1 MQRRKSK
8 AQPAGK
14 VTPLHHGHP
23 MNSMNPINL
32 HQIAIEA
39 MRIRGLLPAFAP
51 QALQEAEDARQAA
64 PERNSA
70 IRDLRQLT
78 WFSIDNDDTRDLDQL
93 SVAEALPDGAA
104 RLLVAVADVDT
115 KVAPGGAVD
124 GHAAVNTTSVYTAAG
139 VFPMLPEVLSNDLT
153 SLHEGLERLAVVVEM
168 QVEADGTVSSS
179 SVYRACVLNR
189 AKLTYDGVSA
199 WLDGLAP
206 APPQIASVPGLEA
219 QLRLHDALAGQLRQW
234 RQTRGALNVNT
245 VSARPVFDENGQLV
259 DLRPDQKNRAKD
271 LIADLM
277 IAANGATA
285 RYLADQ
291 GFPSLR
297 RFLQAPRRWDRIA
310 LLAASHGVQLP
321 PTPDPLALDR
331 FLNARRLADP
341 AGFADLSL
349 AVVKL
354 LGSGEYAAAPAA
366 AAGAA
371 AATGMGH
378 FGLAVND
385 YAHSTAPNRRFPDL
399 VTQRLLKAAI
409 AGNAPPYSA
418 EQLGDIAQHCTLQ
431 EDNASKVERQVL
443 KAAGAWLLHGRI
455 GEVFDAIVTGAAPK
469 GTFVRI
475 SSPMLEGRVVRGFEG
490 LDVGD
495 VARVRLLAVDAEK
508 SFIDF
513 ERA

>member
-1 MQRRKSK
+1 
-8 AQPAGK
+8 
-14 VTPLHHGHP
+14 
-23 MNSMNPINL
+23 MNPINL
-32 HQIAIEA
+32 HQIAVEA
-39 MRIRGLLPAFAP
+39 MRTRGLLPAFAP
-51 QALQEAEDARQAA
+51 QALQEAEDARQAG
-64 PERNSA
+64 PERDSA
-70 IRDLRQLT
+70 ILDLRHLT

-93 SVAEALPDGAA
+93 SVAEALSDGAS

-115 KVAPGGAVD
+115 LVRPGGAVD
-124 GHAAVNTTSVYTAAG
+124 GHAAANTTSVYTAAG
-139 VFPMLPEVLSNDLT
+139 VFPMLPEVLSTDLT
-153 SLHEGLERLAVVVEM
+153 SLHEGQERLTVVVEM
-168 QVEADGTVSSS
+168 QVETDGTVSAS
-179 SVYRACVLNR
+179 SVYRATVLNR

-199 WLDGLAP
+199 WLDGEAP
-206 APPQIASVPGLEA
+206 PPPQIASVDGLEE

-245 VSARPVFDENGQLV
+245 ISARPVFEDGQLV
-259 DLRPDQKNRAKD
+259 DLRPDNKNRAKD

-285 RYLADQ
+285 RFLVDK

-297 RFLQAPRRWDRIA
+297 RFLQAPRRWDRIVT
-310 LLAASHGVQLP
+310 LAAGHGVQLP
-321 PTPDPLALDR
+321 ATPDALALDR
-331 FLNARRLADP
+331 FLSTRRLADP

-349 AVVKL
+349 VVVKL

-366 AAGAA
+366 AADTT
-371 AATGMGH
+371 AATGLGH

-409 AGNAPPYSA
+409 AGEAPPYSA
-418 EQLGDIAQHCTLQ
+418 EQLTEIAQHCTLQ

-455 GEVFDAIVTGAAPK
+455 GEIFDALVTGAAAK

-475 SSPMLEGRVVRGFEG
+475 SRPMLEGRVVRGFEG

-495 VARVRLLAVDAEK
+495 TARVRLLAVDAEK

-513 ERA
+513 ERV

>member
-1 MQRRKSK
+1 
-8 AQPAGK
+8 
-14 VTPLHHGHP
+14 
-23 MNSMNPINL
+23 MNPINL
-32 HQIAIEA
+32 HQIAVEA
-39 MRIRGLLPAFAP
+39 MRTRGLLPAFAP
-51 QALQEAEDARQAA
+51 QALQEAEDARQAK
-64 PERNSA
+64 PERNST
-70 IRDLRQLT
+70 IRDLRHLS

-93 SVAEALPDGAA
+93 SVAEPLANGMT

-115 KVAPGGAVD
+115 MVRPGGAVD
-124 GHAAVNTTSVYTAAG
+124 GHAGANTTSVYTAAG
-139 VFPMLPEVLSNDLT
+139 VFPMLPKALSEDLT
-153 SLHEGLERLAVVVEM
+153 SLHEDRERLAVVVDM
-168 QVEADGTVSSS
+168 QVEAKGTVSAS
-179 SVYRACVLNR
+179 SVYRAVVLNR
-189 AKLTYDGVSA
+189 AKLSYDGVSA
-199 WLDGLAP
+199 WLDGTTP

-219 QLRLHDALAGQLRQW
+219 QLRLHDTLAGALRQW
-234 RQTRGALNVNT
+234 RQARGALNVNT
-245 VSARPVFDENGQLV
+245 LSARPVFEDGQLV
-259 DLRPDQKNRAKD
+259 DLRADEKNRAKD

-285 RYLADQ
+285 RYLVDQ

-297 RFLQAPRRWDRIA
+297 RLLQAPKRWDRIA
-310 LLAASHGVQLP
+310 LLASSHGVQLP
-321 PTPDPLALDR
+321 ALPDALALDG
-331 FLNARRLADP
+331 FLSARRLADP

-349 AVVKL
+349 AVVKM

-371 AATGMGH
+371 APTGLGH

-409 AGNAPPYSA
+409 AGEAPPYSD
-418 EQLGDIAQHCTLQ
+418 EQLAGIAQHCTLQ

-443 KAAGAWLLHGRI
+443 KAAGAWLLQGRV
-455 GEVFDAIVTGAAPK
+455 GEFFDALVTGAAAK

-475 SSPMLEGRVVRGFEG
+475 NSPLLEGRVVRGFEG

-495 VARVRLLAVDAEK
+495 TLRVRLLAVDAEK

>member
-1 MQRRKSK
+1 
-8 AQPAGK
+8 
-14 VTPLHHGHP
+14 
-23 MNSMNPINL
+23 MNPINL
-32 HQIAIEA
+32 QQIAIEA
-39 MRIRGLLPAFAP
+39 MLTRGLLPAFAP
-51 QALQEAEDARQAA
+51 QALQEAENARQAS
-64 PERNSA
+64 PERSSA
-70 IRDLRQLT
+70 ILDLRHLT

-93 SVAEALPDGAA
+93 SVAQALPDGAT

-115 KVAPGGAVD
+115 KVTQGGAVD
-124 GHAAVNTTSVYTAAG
+124 GHAAFNTTSVYTAAG
-139 VFPMLPEVLSNDLT
+139 VFPMLPEVLSTDLT
-153 SLHEGLERLAVVVEM
+153 SLHEGQERLSVVVEM
-168 QVEADGTVSSS
+168 QVQANGTVSMS
-179 SVYRACVLNR
+179 SVYRATVLNR
-189 AKLTYDGVSA
+189 AKLTYDSVSA
-199 WLDGLAP
+199 WLDGE
-206 APPQIASVPGLEA
+206 APPPPQLASVDGLED
-219 QLRLHDALAGQLRQW
+219 QLRLHDAVAGQLRQW

-245 VSARPVFDENGQLV
+245 LSARPVFEDGQLV
-259 DLRPDQKNRAKD
+259 DLRPDNKNRAKD

-285 RYLADQ
+285 RYLAEK
-291 GFPSLR
+291 GFASLR
-297 RFLQAPRRWDRIA
+297 RLLQAPRRWDRIVT
-310 LLAASHGVQLP
+310 LAAGHGVQLP
-321 PTPDPLALDR
+321 ATPDAPALD
-331 FLNARRLADP
+331 LYLSARRLADP
-341 AGFADLSL
+341 GGFADLSL

-371 AATGMGH
+371 TGTGLGH

-409 AGNAPPYSA
+409 AGQASPYSP
-418 EQLGDIAQHCTLQ
+418 EQLTEIAQHCTLQ

-455 GEVFDAIVTGAAPK
+455 GEVFDALVTGAAAK

-475 SSPMLEGRVVRGFEG
+475 HSPMLEGRVVRGFEG

-495 VARVRLLAVDAEK
+495 TARVRLLAVDAER

-513 ERA
+513 ERS